1 MVGDQ
6 EDVFNSHS
14 KFIILLRQPV
24 HEEALLE
31 EQPLTM
37 IGTCPFGCSQ
47 VMHLFYGPTPPL
59 GTLLPISPS
68 TSSSLQPFQDHRR
81 GRGSGRMSLS
91 ERHVVAEGAKER
103 RPISLGKRGSIKL
116 LER

>member
-1 MVGDQ
+1 MGDQ

-47 VMHLFYGPTPPL
+47 VMHLFYGPPTPPL
-59 GTLLPISPS
+59 GTLLPISP
-68 TSSSLQPFQDHRR
+68 
-81 GRGSGRMSLS
+81 
-91 ERHVVAEGAKER
+91 
-103 RPISLGKRGSIKL
+103 L
-116 LER
+116 LLLPCNLFRTIGGGGGVGGCP

>member
-1 MVGDQ
+1 VGDQ

-47 VMHLFYGPTPPL
+47 VMHLFYGPPTPSDL
-59 GTLLPISPS
+59 TLFIFFPATL
-68 TSSSLQPFQDHRR
+68 
-81 GRGSGRMSLS
+81 SGPS
-91 ERHVVAEGAKER
+91 EREGKWEDI
-103 RPISLGKRGSIKL
+103 P
-116 LER
+116 E